1 MRKHDTLI
9 SIDIS
14 REKKSFCQEP
24 FFFASQLIDYIPCHL
39 SDKKKMSRN
48 FSFENGIDLQLSF
61 ANDDVVDDDNIVV
74 GAAVEQRDTMMAL
87 RLG

>member
-1 MRKHDTLI
+1 
-9 SIDIS
+9 
-14 REKKSFCQEP
+14 
-24 FFFASQLIDYIPCHL
+24 
-39 SDKKKMSRN
+39 MSRN

-74 GAAVEQRDTMMAL
+74 AGAEQRDTMMAL

>member
-1 MRKHDTLI
+1 
-9 SIDIS
+9 
-14 REKKSFCQEP
+14 
-24 FFFASQLIDYIPCHL
+24 
-39 SDKKKMSRN
+39 MSRN